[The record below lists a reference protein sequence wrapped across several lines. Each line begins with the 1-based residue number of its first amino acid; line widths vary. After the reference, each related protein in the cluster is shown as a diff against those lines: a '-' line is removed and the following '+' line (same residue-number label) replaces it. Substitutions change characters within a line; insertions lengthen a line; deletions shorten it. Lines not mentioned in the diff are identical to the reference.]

1 MNINDIKYKIAEIR
15 KRDLGDLSLKAVE
28 DWEQQIRDYEQILS
42 LHDIPQFKALL
53 DDYQAIINNINDIL
67 AEQEVIS
74 DEDIRKRQQLISDKR
89 VYGEFIKR
97 FSKKDLTEVEKE
109 IDNNYKHFYEE
120 PTKIKE

>member
-1 MNINDIKYKIAEIR
+1 MNIKDIKYKIAEIR

-89 VYGEFIKR
+89 VFGTFLNR
-97 FSKKDLTEVEKE
+97 FSIPDLKE
-109 IDNNYKHFYEE
+109 IENEVNKNYKNFYEK
-120 PTKIKE
+120 PTEIKE